1 MPSANN
7 HVMHTVETVLLV
19 LMLGA
24 LTGIAAR
31 YVRAI
36 PLPLIQIALGALIAW
51 PQDGLHIAF
60 DPELFLLLFI
70 PPLLL
75 IGLLLRIPLVK
86 FNHWYVS
93 KLESTKV
100 IAA

>member
-36 PLPLIQIALGALIAW
+36 PLPLIQIALGALNTW
-51 PQDGLHIAF
+51 QEDGVRIEC
-60 DPELFLLLFI
+60 DPERLL
-70 PPLLL
+70 
-75 IGLLLRIPLVK
+75 
-86 FNHWYVS
+86 HH
-93 KLESTKV
+93 
-100 IAA
+100 

>member
-1 MPSANN
+1 MYSQQAFIIFPFQDIQFIQNFIGLMRIRYTN
-7 HVMHTVETVLLV
+7 DVDIRVE
-19 LMLGA
+19 
-24 LTGIAAR
+24 
-31 YVRAI
+31 Y
-36 PLPLIQIALGALIAW
+36 PHDLPTQVS
-51 PQDGLHIAF
+51 
-60 DPELFLLLFI
+60 I